1 MTAKTIQISATDGAG
16 DFAGYLSLPEGGAGP
31 GIVVIQEI
39 FGINTAMRR
48 ICDDLA
54 QQGYI
59 ALCPDLFWR
68 QQPGI
73 ELSDAYEAD
82 WQRAFE
88 LYKGFDIDKGVE
100 DIRAAIGFLRGN
112 PGLAGGIGAVGYC
125 LGGLLAFLTACRT
138 DVEAAV
144 GYYGVGIDG
153 RLQEAANI
161 KGHLLLHIAE
171 EDGFVDKAAQARI
184 HEGLKDNSLVEIQDY
199 ANADHA
205 FARPDGQHYQA
216 DAAALAN
223 RRTADFF
230 AKYLKA
236 RA

>member
-1 MTAKTIQISATDGAG
+1 MSARTIEIPANDGSGRFRA
-16 DFAGYLSLPEGGAGP
+16 YLSLPEGESGP
-31 GIVVIQEI
+31 AIVAIQEI
-39 FGINTAMRR
+39 FGVNTGMRR

-54 QQGYI
+54 RRGYI

-68 QQPGI
+68 QEPGV

-82 WQRAFE
+82 WQRAFA
-88 LYKGFDIDKGVE
+88 LYKGFDVDKGVE
-100 DIRAAIGFLRGN
+100 DIAACVAWLRSF
-112 PGLAGGIGAVGYC
+112 PGLKGGVGAVGYC

-153 RLQEAANI
+153 KLDEAAKI
-161 KGHLLLHIAE
+161 KGRLMLHIAE

-184 HEGLKDNSLVEIQDY
+184 HEGLRGNPRVVLHDY
-199 ANADHA
+199 AGADHA
-205 FARPDGQHYQA
+205 FARPDGQHWKA
-216 DAAALAN
+216 DAAELAN

-230 AKYLKA
+230 AKYLA
-236 RA
+236 